1 MLNKQSACVWLRS
14 VLSSLTG
21 KTLTGVNM
29 KLTKT
34 GKPLLLAVGVLLAF
48 VVWQTDSSKKCVIA
62 ENTPCTESQQ
72 SWSSWLS
79 GDSRSAQ
86 FHFVDF
92 LELVTRMLPSSN
104 YKK

>member
-1 MLNKQSACVWLRS
+1 
-14 VLSSLTG
+14 
-21 KTLTGVNM
+21 M

-34 GKPLLLAVGVLLAF
+34 GKPLLLVAGVLLAF
-48 VVWQTDSSKKCVIA
+48 AVWKMDSANNCVIS
-62 ENTPCTESQQ
+62 ETVNCTELQR

-92 LELVTRMLPSSN
+92 LELVTRMLPANSPKS
-104 YKK
+104 

>member
-1 MLNKQSACVWLRS
+1 
-14 VLSSLTG
+14 
-21 KTLTGVNM
+21 M

-34 GKPLLLAVGVLLAF
+34 GKPLLLAAGFMLAF
-48 VVWQTDSSKKCVIA
+48 VVWQMDSPK
-62 ENTPCTESQQ
+62 PCTNSEKASCTELQR

-92 LELVTRMLPSSN
+92 LELVTRMTPKASQKS
-104 YKK
+104 